1 MCVQFIV
8 KGVRYMSCDLS
19 PAENSRFKRK
29 RIGRGHGSG
38 NGKTAGKG
46 HKGQKARSGGS
57 IRWGFEGGQMPLQRR
72 VPKRGFKNKFAKIV
86 ASVNIGALNRFD
98 EGTNVD
104 TELLLSHGLVK
115 GRFDK
120 IKILAGGD
128 LTKKLNI
135 SANLFS
141 ESAKEKIEKLGGS
154 AKVV

>member
-1 MCVQFIV
+1 MAYIL
-8 KGVRYMSCDLS
+8 G
-19 PAENSRFKRK
+19 PAEHSRFKRK

-72 VPKRGFKNKFAKIV
+72 VPKRGFRNKFAKV
-86 ASVNIGALNRFD
+86 VSSVNISSLNRFD
-98 EGTNVD
+98 DGTDVD
-104 TELLLSHGLVK
+104 VNLLISCGLLK
-115 GRFDK
+115 GRFDRL
-120 IKILAGGD
+120 KILGD
-128 LTKKLNI
+128 GNLIKKLNV

-141 ESAKEKIEKLGGS
+141 QSAKEKIEKLGGL